1 MMTPRQHAGEGTSRD
16 GTSGDNASSEWRL
29 VSRMLVPCQV
39 RSVKAARDHVARLV
53 VANSLD
59 LLLDDT
65 EVVTSEIVTNAIMH
79 GSPAGLAV
87 LLEVAVADSAV
98 RVSVLD
104 YSDRVPVLR
113 ELPPDDAQSGRGLHL
128 IDSLAKSW
136 GYRVMHRCRHAQ
148 HLARPGTDRHE
159 GHRPLRPGIGEAGM
173 SGAGDQIERWAYAPS
188 PNVTAWP

>member
-1 MMTPRQHAGEGTSRD
+1 MTTPRRHAGDSTSKGGSPKD
-16 GTSGDNASSEWRL
+16 CASGEDTASGEWRL

-136 GYRVMHRCRHAQ
+136 GYHSCHPDGFTKVVWAE
-148 HLARPGTDRHE
+148 LA
-159 GHRPLRPGIGEAGM
+159 
-173 SGAGDQIERWAYAPS
+173 
-188 PNVTAWP
+188 